1 MPEGYLAFWVKRYG
15 AARDSNLPAF
25 DATRTNS
32 IIHPMPPPIRIIGI
46 PMDLGQALRGVDMGP
61 GAVRYAGL
69 KARLEK
75 LGYEVED
82 AGNIDVPVR
91 DEMIADKPPY
101 FLAAV
106 TEVCGQTYKWAL
118 DTCADG
124 AIPIFLGGDHS
135 IAIGTVGGVTEEGPC
150 GVLWI
155 VAHGDINTPETS
167 PSGNIHG
174 MPLATLHGKGPAPL
188 VNLGRKGA
196 KLRAKDVI
204 IIGARDLDA
213 SEKKTLREL
222 GVTVYTMRSIDERGM
237 ATVMKEALDKLSHH
251 DRLHV
256 SLDLDSLDPS
266 QAPGV
271 GTPVP
276 GGLTYREA
284 QLAMEML
291 SDTKRVMSVDVVEVN
306 PILDKRNETGVT
318 AVELLE
324 CLFGK
329 EIL

>member
-1 MPEGYLAFWVKRYG
+1 
-15 AARDSNLPAF
+15 
-25 DATRTNS
+25 
-32 IIHPMPPPIRIIGI
+32 MPPPIRIIGI

-69 KARLEK
+69 KARLER

-82 AGNIDVPVR
+82 TGNIDVPVR
-91 DEMIADKPPY
+91 DEMAADKPPY
-101 FLAAV
+101 FLSAV
-106 TEVCGQTYKWAL
+106 AETCGQAYKWAL
-118 DTCADG
+118 DSRADG
-124 AIPIFLGGDHS
+124 AVPIFLGGDHS
-135 IAIGTVGGVTEEGPC
+135 IAIGTVGGVTQEGPC

-155 VAHGDINTPETS
+155 DAHGDINTPETS

-174 MPLATLHGKGPAPL
+174 MPLATLLGIGAPQL
-188 VNLGRKGA
+188 VNLGRRGA

-213 SEKKTLREL
+213 SEKKLLRET
-222 GVTVYTMRSIDERGM
+222 GVTVYTMRAIDERGM
-237 ATVMKEALDKLSHH
+237 ATVMKEAIDKLSDLDH
-251 DRLHV
+251 LHV

-266 QAPGV
+266 EAPGV

-306 PILDKRNETGVT
+306 PILDERNETAVT
-318 AVELLE
+318 AAELLE
-324 CLFGK
+324 SLFGK